1 MTGKGAAAGSIIG
14 NCPMIGAGAGAAVGA
29 INGNEPRC
37 WNTIG
42 TSAGIFANCSSV
54 GKRS

>member
-1 MTGKGAAAGSIIG
+1 MTGTGAAGGSIIG

-54 GKRS
+54 G